1 MFTKAK
7 YGEYQITPNLMHAHA
22 MHLRQSY
29 YETRHYE
36 STKLEELHYRVKH
49 LSCRILRYCVTRE
62 RIYDKRRDSHA
73 LAELGAKTPI
83 NQLFEELQDIHEEY
97 EAEYKRLNITDPP
110 ITPLGIPNNLTGE
123 GVEEAVAVMENL
135 ARQGVNLHWQA
146 VRFASTCRMLEAQKW
161 LEEFIRTLPPQNIL
175 ARRLEVDTTYFW
187 LNQRAMNEAKQ
198 AGWLAVEQA
207 RRINHGD
214 YPKPTREV
222 LIAQRTYEAETA
234 YLTNVN
240 KWFNEPTTQT
250 WLHLPTAEHKD
261 KKTLWKRI
269 KTLLHAPESGTQPKQ
284 FPKSPVSEERYVD
297 INRY

>member
-1 MFTKAK
+1 
-7 YGEYQITPNLMHAHA
+7 

-29 YETRHYE
+29 YETRHYD

-62 RIYDKRRDSHA
+62 HIYDKRSDSHA

-146 VRFASTCRMLEAQKW
+146 VRFASTCRALESHKW

-175 ARRLEVDTTYFW
+175 ARRLKVDTTYFW

-207 RRINHGD
+207 HRINQDD
-214 YPKPTREV
+214 YTKPTREV

-240 KWFNEPTTQT
+240 KWFNEHNTHTWLQLPTTKN
-250 WLHLPTAEHKD
+250 ED
-261 KKTLWKRI
+261 KKTPWKRI
-269 KTLLHAPESGTQPKQ
+269 KTLLHTPGSGTQPKE
-284 FPKSPVSEERYVD
+284 FPKSPFSGERFID
-297 INRY
+297 IHKY

>member
-29 YETRHYE
+29 YETRHYN

-62 RIYDKRRDSHA
+62 RIYGKRSDSHA

-97 EAEYKRLNITDPP
+97 EAEYKRLNIADPP

-146 VRFASTCRMLEAQKW
+146 VRFASTCRMLEAHKW
-161 LEEFIRTLPPQNIL
+161 LEEFIRTHHPNLAPPTHSRTQRQENPLETNQN
-175 ARRLEVDTTYFW
+175 
-187 LNQRAMNEAKQ
+187 
-198 AGWLAVEQA
+198 
-207 RRINHGD
+207 
-214 YPKPTREV
+214 
-222 LIAQRTYEAETA
+222 
-234 YLTNVN
+234 
-240 KWFNEPTTQT
+240 
-250 WLHLPTAEHKD
+250 PTAPHKGQTPT
-261 KKTLWKRI
+261 KEIPQKPRQRRTLRRHQQI
-269 KTLLHAPESGTQPKQ
+269 LTEQDTHTTPTYTS
-284 FPKSPVSEERYVD
+284 FSV
-297 INRY
+297 I

>member
-1 MFTKAK
+1 MFTKA
-7 YGEYQITPNLMHAHA
+7 EYQITPNLMHAHA

-36 STKLEELHYRVKH
+36 SATLEELHYRVKP

-73 LAELGAKTPI
+73 LAELGLKTPI

-97 EAEYKRLNITDPP
+97 ETEYKRLNITDPP

-123 GVEEAVAVMENL
+123 GVEEAVAVMETL

-207 RRINHGD
+207 RRINHSD
-214 YPKPTREV
+214 YTKPTREV

-261 KKTLWKRI
+261 KKTLWKRT
-269 KTLLHAPESGTQPKQ
+269 KTLLHPTKDRHQPKK